1 MTRKNEH
8 TPIKKKLNEEPKQR
22 NAEREVC
29 WGGGGALEMRRS
41 SSFIKGSLVLFFHGL
56 EEHEWRL
63 TLWTSELLCIV

>member
-1 MTRKNEH
+1 MKNQSKE
-8 TPIKKKLNEEPKQR
+8 TLNER
-22 NAEREVC
+22 YVG
-29 WGGGGALEMRRS
+29 GGGGALEMRRS